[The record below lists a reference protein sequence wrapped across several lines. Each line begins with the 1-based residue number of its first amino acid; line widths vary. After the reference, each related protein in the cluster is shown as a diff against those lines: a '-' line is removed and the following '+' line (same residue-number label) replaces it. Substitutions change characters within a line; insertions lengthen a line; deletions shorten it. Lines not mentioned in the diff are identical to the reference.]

1 MPYVALNDF
10 TTGTGASATTVGGQT
25 VTGVFN
31 QFTSAITNE
40 ASALKIAIT
49 SAADNPN
56 DPTNLIKMQA
66 AMANYNMALMVTS
79 SVVKSVEET
88 AKSITQKL

>member
-10 TTGTGASATTVGGQT
+10 TSTTGGVTSTVGGQT

-31 QFTSAITNE
+31 QFTNAITSE
-40 ASALKIAIT
+40 SSALKVAIT